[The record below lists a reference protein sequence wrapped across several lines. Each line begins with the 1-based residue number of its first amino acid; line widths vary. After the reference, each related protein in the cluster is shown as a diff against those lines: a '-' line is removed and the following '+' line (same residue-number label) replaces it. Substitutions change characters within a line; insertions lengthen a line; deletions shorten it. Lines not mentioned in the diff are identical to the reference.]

1 MDDYEVKEVR
11 VVDDYEVN
19 AVRVVDELR
28 GEWSEG
34 SG

>member
-1 MDDYEVKEVR
+1 MTYEVKEVR